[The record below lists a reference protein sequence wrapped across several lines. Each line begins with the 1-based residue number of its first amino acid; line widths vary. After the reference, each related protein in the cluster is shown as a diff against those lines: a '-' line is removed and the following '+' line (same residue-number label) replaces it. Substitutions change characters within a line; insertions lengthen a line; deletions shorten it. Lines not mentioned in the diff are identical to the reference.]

1 MYWQDWQKFIFANLL
16 LVYIKLSYM
25 AITWDDFS
33 KVDIRV
39 GTIIEVNEFP
49 KARKPAYK
57 LLVDFGELGIKR
69 SSAQI
74 TMHYKKEELLNRQ
87 VIAVVNFPPK
97 QIADF
102 TSECLVLGVYDKN
115 NDVILLQPN
124 KAVDNGMKIG

>member
-1 MYWQDWQKFIFANLL
+1 M
-16 LVYIKLSYM
+16 S
-25 AITWDDFS
+25 ITWDDFM
-33 KVDIRV
+33 KVEIRA
-39 GTIIEVNEFP
+39 GTIIEVNDFP

-57 LLVDFGELGIKR
+57 LLVDFGEFGIKR

-74 TMHYKKEELLNRQ
+74 TVHYKKEELLNRQ

-115 NDVILLQPN
+115 NDVILLQPD
-124 KAVDNGMKIG
+124 KLVDNGMKIG